1 MNNLSAV
8 DYSEEKLSQAN
19 HLLKA
24 HRKHNN
30 QKWHN
35 QELHDRNYNVTE
47 IPHSKSLATGR
58 EMDSSH

>member
-1 MNNLSAV
+1 MKNLSAV

-19 HLLKA
+19 HLPKA
-24 HRKHNN
+24 RREHNN

-35 QELHDRNYNVTE
+35 QHLHGRNYKVIQ
-47 IPHSKSLATGR
+47 IPLQQKPCKGK